1 MSARQRQEGRSVI
14 FADLNIKNAAGAILA
29 HSQKVGTHTFRKGR
43 TLSDA
48 DIEALNKSGI
58 ETVTAIQLEIDDV
71 HENDAAERLANAI
84 AGKNITLSATA
95 TGRCNLV
102 ADSDGLVVLNTD
114 VINALNL
121 TNEVIAISTVVPFR
135 QARKG
140 DVIATV
146 KIITFGVSKKI
157 IENCEKIITSEEPP
171 VSLSPFTHKKIGLI
185 QTKLPILRKSLLEK
199 ARTVTVNR
207 VALLN
212 CNLVHEVI
220 CNHTPQDVAKALKEC
235 SEKTCDIVLVMG
247 ASAIA
252 DRADV
257 IPMAVK
263 KCHGL
268 IEHFGLPVDP
278 GNLMLLASALEMR
291 ILGLPGS
298 ARSPRLHGFD
308 WILQRLVAN
317 IEVTG
322 NDLMRMGVGGLLKD
336 IPSRPLPRAVAVKS
350 DTKPDSKPKI
360 AAVILGAGQSRRMG
374 SINKLLSKIG
384 GRPMISHIVDAA
396 KKSDVDRIFV
406 VTGHEREQLREALKN
421 YDDINFV
428 HNPDYSGGLS
438 TSLRTAIGALDED
451 TDGVVVCLGDMPGI
465 SEEHINAL
473 INAFSPEEGRQICIP
488 TFNGKWGNPVL
499 WDQRFFDAIKN
510 VSGDV
515 GARHLIGEHQD
526 VLCEVPV
533 EDNAVITD
541 LDTPA
546 ALSAHIAGLKQK
558 E

>member
-1 MSARQRQEGRSVI
+1 MI
-14 FADLNIKNAAGAILA
+14 FADLKVKNAAGAILA
-29 HSQKVGTHTFRKGR
+29 HSQKVGKHTLRKGR
-43 TLSDA
+43 TLSAA
-48 DIEALNKSGI
+48 DIEELNNFGI
-58 ETVTAIQLEIDDV
+58 QTVTAVQLEKDDV
-71 HENDAAERLANAI
+71 HENDAAEQLANAI

-102 ADSDGLVVLNTD
+102 ANTDGLVVLNTD
-114 VINALNL
+114 GINALNL
-121 TNEVIAISTVVPFR
+121 TNEVIAISTVFPFR
-135 QARKG
+135 HARKG

-146 KIITFGVSKKI
+146 KIITFGVSKNI
-157 IENCEKIITSEEPP
+157 IKNCEKIITSEGPP
-171 VSLSPFTHKKIGLI
+171 VSLSPFTQKKIGLI

-199 ARTVTVNR
+199 ARRVTVNR
-207 VALLN
+207 LALLN

-220 CNHTPQDVAKALKEC
+220 CKHTSQDVARVLKEC
-235 SEKTCDIVLVMG
+235 SEKACDIILIMG

-257 IPMAVK
+257 IPTAVRH
-263 KCHGL
+263 CDGL
-268 IEHFGLPVDP
+268 VEHFGLPVDP
-278 GNLMLLASALEMR
+278 GNLMLLGSAYNMR

-308 WILQRLVAN
+308 WVLQRLVAN

-322 NDLMRMGVGGLLKD
+322 KDLMRMGVGGLLKD
-336 IPSRPLPRAVAVKS
+336 IPSRPLPRAVAVQS
-350 DTKPDSKPKI
+350 VSATDSKRKI

-384 GRPMISHIVDAA
+384 GRPMISHIIDAA
-396 KKSDVDRIFV
+396 EKSEVDRIFV
-406 VTGHEREQLREALKN
+406 VTGHEQGKLREALT
-421 YDDINFV
+421 DHDINFV
-428 HNPDYSGGLS
+428 HNPDYAEGLS
-438 TSLRTAIGALDED
+438 TSLRTAIGALDDD

-473 INAFSPEEGRQICIP
+473 INLFNPEAGREICIP
-488 TFNGKWGNPVL
+488 TFNGKWGNPVI
-499 WDQRFFDAIKN
+499 WGQRFFDAIQN

-515 GARHLIGEHQD
+515 GARHLIGEHED
-526 VLCEVPV
+526 VLCEVPI

>member
-1 MSARQRQEGRSVI
+1 MI
-14 FADLNIKNAAGAILA
+14 FADLNINKAAGAILA
-29 HSQKVGTHTFRKGR
+29 HSQKVGKHTLRKGR
-43 TLSDA
+43 TLSAA
-48 DIEALNKSGI
+48 DITELNKFGI
-58 ETVTAIQLEIDDV
+58 ETVTAIQLEKDDV

-102 ADSDGLVVLNTD
+102 SNTDGLVVINAD
-114 VINALNL
+114 AINALNL
-121 TNEVIAISTVVPFR
+121 TNEVIAISTVIPFR

-146 KIITFGVSKKI
+146 KIITFGVSKAI
-157 IENCEKIITSEEPP
+157 IENCEKIITSEGPP
-171 VSLSPFTHKKIGLI
+171 VSLSPFAQKKIGLV

-199 ARTVTVNR
+199 ARKVTVNR
-207 VALLN
+207 IGLLN
-212 CNLVHEVI
+212 CDFLHEVI

-235 SEKTCDIVLVMG
+235 SEKGCDIVLIMG

-257 IPMAVK
+257 IPAAIE
-263 KCHGL
+263 KCDGL

-278 GNLMLLASALEMR
+278 GNLMLLGRALHMR

-308 WILQRLVAN
+308 WVLQRLVAN

-322 NDLMRMGVGGLLKD
+322 KDLMRMGVGGLLKD
-336 IPSRPLPRAVAVKS
+336 IPSRPLPRAVAVQS
-350 DTKPDSKPKI
+350 DGATDSKRKI

-374 SINKLLSKIG
+374 TINKLLSKIG
-384 GRPMISHIVDAA
+384 GRPMISHIIDAA
-396 KKSDVDRIFV
+396 EKSEVDRIFV
-406 VTGHEREQLREALKN
+406 VTGHEQEKLREALT
-421 YDDINFV
+421 DHDINFV
-428 HNPDYSGGLS
+428 HNPDYAEGLS
-438 TSLRTAIGALDED
+438 TSLRTAIGALDDD

-465 SEEHINAL
+465 SKNHINAL
-473 INAFSPEEGRQICIP
+473 INVFNPEAGREICIP

-499 WDQRFFDAIKN
+499 WDQRFFDAIQN

-515 GARHLIGEHQD
+515 GARHLIGEHED
-526 VLCEVPV
+526 VLCEVPI